1 MRRVWCA
8 SLIDT
13 MAGKKKK
20 GSPRLIRKQRQE
32 AKRMDRRPGA
42 VGAAPSGR
50 LVPER
55 NGGRWQ
61 VPHQQQHQQQ
71 QYQHQ
76 PIQQQYMPVMPHARF
91 YPNGMPIP
99 PYAPMTSPPP
109 QFNQSPYAP
118 PAFNSASISG
128 QTEGYSPHEP
138 LINGPVSFNGG
149 HYNPAFLPQ
158 FQRGFFEPTP
168 PVWDQHQRWGAPCPP
183 FPYTQNQQ
191 DYQQH
196 YQQANQ
202 PYPQSQPPNYQ
213 NAPTHPAP
221 AHGRGQGGA
230 RPNVR
235 PRAGSPPASTSGSGP
250 YVRPQRRVKRAR
262 DAPPPEPNEAY
273 LAVAQEPSSVLPE
286 PISPPCLVLDLNNT
300 LLFRKKRDASG
311 SRSPIARPYLA
322 TFLNYLVS
330 QTTDGSPRW
339 ILAVY
344 SSARAKNV
352 LALLAAVGLVD
363 HERANSVQGGQSWEA
378 EEGDALALVW
388 SREKMGLTP
397 REFDLDVETSKD
409 LDPLWRVLGGELG
422 PRRTVLL
429 DDEEGK
435 AATQPYNHLPIEPF
449 LLDPSSLPPSSPP
462 RWASLPRGFR
472 APSVDLPR
480 ASATEIA
487 STHPCGQDEALLST
501 IYLLEQLREQ
511 SNIAGFIRNGGLKR
525 TDIVDEG
532 KRIAWARKFCRAHDI
547 PVTRDWDPNWFSSP

>member
-20 GSPRLIRKQRQE
+20 GSPRLIRKQKQE
-32 AKRMDRRPGA
+32 AKRMDQRPGA

-55 NGGRWQ
+55 DAGRWQ
-61 VPHQQQHQQQ
+61 VSHQHQQQ
-71 QYQHQ
+71 Q
-76 PIQQQYMPVMPHARF
+76 PIQQQYMPFVPHTRF

-99 PYAPMTSPPP
+99 PYAPMASPPP
-109 QFNQSPYAP
+109 QFSQSPYAP
-118 PAFNSASISG
+118 PVFNSASIGG
-128 QTEGYSPHEP
+128 QTEGYSPHQP
-138 LINGPVSFNGG
+138 LINGTVSFNGV

-158 FQRGFFEPTP
+158 LQRGFFEPTP
-168 PVWDQHQRWGAPCPP
+168 PMWDQHQRWGAPYSP
-183 FPYTQNQQ
+183 FPYAQNHQ
-191 DYQQH
+191 DYQQQ
-196 YQQANQ
+196 YPQANQ
-202 PYPQSQPPNYQ
+202 PYPLSQPPNYQ

-221 AHGRGQGGA
+221 AQGRGQGNE
-230 RPNVR
+230 RPHAR
-235 PRAGSPPASTSGSGP
+235 PRARSPPALTSGSGL
-250 YVRPQRRVKRAR
+250 YVRPQRRLKRAR
-262 DAPPPEPNEAY
+262 DAPPPEPTEAY
-273 LAVAQEPSSVLPE
+273 LAIAQEPSSVLPE
-286 PISPPCLVLDLNNT
+286 PTSPPCLVLDLNNT

-322 TFLNYLVS
+322 TFLNYLTS

-397 REFDLDVETSKD
+397 KEFDLDVETSKD

-472 APSVDLPR
+472 TPSVDLPR

-511 SNIAGFIRNGGLKR
+511 TNIAGFIRNGGLKR
-525 TDIVDEG
+525 TDIVEEG
-532 KRIAWARKFCRAHDI
+532 KRIAWARKFCRAQDI